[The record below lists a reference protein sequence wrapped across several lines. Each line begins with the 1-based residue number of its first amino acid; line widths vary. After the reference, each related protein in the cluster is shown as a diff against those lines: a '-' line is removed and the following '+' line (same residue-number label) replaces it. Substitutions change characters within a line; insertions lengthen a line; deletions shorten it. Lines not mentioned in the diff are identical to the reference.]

1 MGGRNKTEKKESA
14 LAKRVDKNLVLNVNS
29 SNTDRRVNPTVDSI
43 KSLSRNNSAEERAEN
58 DVFPSVTKHWFQ
70 NAKNVTICALN
81 VNSLRNKIGAVQE
94 LITNNIDI
102 CLLSQTK
109 IDENFPNQQFNISN
123 YKTFRR
129 DRNKHGEG
137 LLFYINKNIPCKLI
151 NYEIE
156 SDFEMIMFEF
166 WLKLENGFVLV
177 FTNHH
182 PKTKIVF
189 LIFFLKS

>member
-1 MGGRNKTEKKESA
+1 MGGRNKTEKEESA
-14 LAKRVDKNLVLNVNS
+14 IAKRVNKNLVLNVNS
-29 SNTDRRVNPTVDSI
+29 SNTDRPVNSTVDSI
-43 KSLSRNNSAEERAEN
+43 KSLSRNNSAEVRAEN
-58 DVFPSVTKHWFQ
+58 DVFPSVTAHRLQ
-70 NAKNVTICALN
+70 NAKNVTIGALN